1 MQIEI
6 LQVKVDT
13 KANKNGGAYQLA
25 EIAYKNLN
33 DGKVGGKKLM
43 SFKDPS
49 VFSKLAEAKM
59 GEVFEVKSEK
69 IGEYWEWTHVGRLEA
84 AHLQQKQEASTQ
96 HTQVNGTGIGSGFS
110 KTPIKATYETPE
122 ERAKKQIYIIKQSSV
137 SSAIALLSVGAK
149 LPPAL
154 SDVLKTAQ
162 EICNFVTT
170 NKLEDMLDDI
180 PFDLSDIEVQ

>member
-69 IGEYWEWTHVGRLEA
+69 IGEYWEWTHVSRA
-84 AHLQQKQEASTQ
+84 IIVSQQTSPVGNTASESAT
-96 HTQVNGTGIGSGFS
+96 TSSFS
-110 KTPIKATYETPE
+110 KTPLRTTYETPE
-122 ERAKKQIYIIKQSSV
+122 ERAKKQVYIIKQSSV

-180 PFDLSDIEVQ
+180 PFDIPEVQ